1 MGELAG
7 EGGRWLRMLGGGAE
21 GQSGETSQEKVTLEL
36 GLGGEKNWVGREERR
51 GILGQG
57 NSMIKVGEWEG
68 VMAEVKSG
76 RRLRDNKLGRG
87 IHAWQRVEINLS
99 GRVL

>member
-1 MGELAG
+1 MGELPG
-7 EGGRWLRMLGGGAE
+7 EDGRWLRMLGGGEE

-36 GLGGEKNWVGREERR
+36 DLGGEKNWVGREERR

-57 NSMIKVGEWEG
+57 NSMIKVGELEG
-68 VMAEVKSG
+68 VMVEVKSG
-76 RRLRDNKLGRG
+76 RRLRDKSGSG
-87 IHAWQRVEINLS
+87 IRARQRVEINLS